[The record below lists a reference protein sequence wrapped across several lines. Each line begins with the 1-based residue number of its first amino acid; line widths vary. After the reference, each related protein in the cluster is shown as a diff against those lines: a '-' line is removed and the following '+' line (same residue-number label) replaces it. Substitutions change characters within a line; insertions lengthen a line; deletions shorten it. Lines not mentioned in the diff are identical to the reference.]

1 MHHPYRHV
9 CSRSLGICPA
19 APRMAPLRREGSPG
33 AGSAACHQS
42 PYCRGGGRGW
52 LSRRRR
58 RRRRCR
64 TSGGGFRVCDDTG
77 GASLTDDVLA
87 AIFTRLPN
95 AADVVRCA
103 ATCRRWA
110 SVVAKEADALSRAL
124 LLPPLPG
131 LALGF
136 FHIHHQDRQDAGAVT
151 TNTRKRKRRST
162 VECSTPPCFVPT
174 ASGSR
179 LLGFGFNLLS
189 TTGLQAGGQ
198 QHGVFDLS
206 RSRPIASR
214 NGRLVLELQSVDGSL
229 RLCVC
234 NPMIGDVAVLPPL
247 LGKDRPKIYA
257 CTLLTGADL
266 DRPRRPSP
274 SSDDFFRVL
283 IIYNRDRFTALR
295 SYSSDTCSWSMEAKK
310 TSGPKLTNWD
320 LGKLG
325 QGIVL
330 HGVAYWPLKR
340 TALAVRFDTPAPP
353 AQVRSTSFSVDRP
366 DVRGRRP
373 GETPE
378 LDHRVH
384 QRPDLERPAGLGVLQ
399 RRGLV
404 RAHRFR
410 AGEAPF
416 DRQPE
421 RDAQLPA
428 MVSAS
433 RIIAAASTRVS
444 AQRQIASSVARV
456 SALSGRPSPA
466 FPAGPACKETRPSGS
481 FRTIRAPPAPA
492 PAGPAR
498 SPAPPG

>member
-1 MHHPYRHV
+1 
-9 CSRSLGICPA
+9 
-19 APRMAPLRREGSPG
+19 
-33 AGSAACHQS
+33 
-42 PYCRGGGRGW
+42 
-52 LSRRRR
+52 
-58 RRRRCR
+58 
-64 TSGGGFRVCDDTG
+64 
-77 GASLTDDVLA
+77 
-87 AIFTRLPN
+87 
-95 AADVVRCA
+95 
-103 ATCRRWA
+103 
-110 SVVAKEADALSRAL
+110 VVAKEADALSRAL
-124 LLPPLPG
+124 LLPHLPG

-179 LLGFGFNLLS
+179 LLGFGFNLPS
-189 TTGLQAGGQ
+189 TTGLQASGQ

-353 AQVRSTSFSVDRP
+353 AQVRMPPDGVPNPIQQLRLLSVTP
-366 DVRGRRP
+366 DGQLCFLDAANCAMCQCGVDGLRDKHRRM
-373 GETPE
+373 GE
-378 LDHRVH
+378 
-384 QRPDLERPAGLGVLQ
+384 G
-399 RRGLV
+399 
-404 RAHRFR
+404 RFR
-410 AGEAPF
+410 QIDTAQGKKCG
-416 DRQPE
+416 RHQPALVLRE
-421 RDAQLPA
+421 EWHPLVHAR
-428 MVSAS
+428 
-433 RIIAAASTRVS
+433 
-444 AQRQIASSVARV
+444 QRQQ
-456 SALSGRPSPA
+456 
-466 FPAGPACKETRPSGS
+466 
-481 FRTIRAPPAPA
+481 
-492 PAGPAR
+492 
-498 SPAPPG
+498 